1 MKNIIFIAPPAAG
14 KGTISNMLKDT
25 YNMTHISTGDLLR
38 DETTSDSEL
47 GNYIK
52 EKMQS
57 GALVSDEIIL
67 DLLKQ
72 RISKD
77 DCNDG
82 YILDGFPR
90 NVEQAKAYEN
100 ILQELNKDLGYVF
113 LLDVDKEL
121 AKKRI
126 VGRISC
132 PKCGAVYN
140 EYIEDTQP
148 KEKGIC
154 DNCHIALVKRED
166 DNKETFEKR
175 FSTYFSKTEPLIN
188 YYKEKGV
195 LYNIPASCGKD
206 TTFNAIKEV
215 IFGDNK

>member
-14 KGTISNMLKDT
+14 KGTISNMLMAA
-25 YNMTHISTGDLLR
+25 YHMTHISTGDLLR
-38 DETTSDSEL
+38 EETNSDSSL
-47 GNYIK
+47 GKYIK
-52 EKMQS
+52 EQMQS

-67 DLLKQ
+67 DLLKK

-90 NVEQAKAYEN
+90 NVEQAQAYEN
-100 ILQELNKDLGYVF
+100 ILKELNKDLGYVF

-132 PKCGAVYN
+132 PQCGAVYN
-140 EYIEDTQP
+140 EYMEETRP
-148 KEKGIC
+148 KKDGIC
-154 DNCHIALVKRED
+154 DKCNISLVKRDD
-166 DNKETFEKR
+166 DNEETFEKR
-175 FSTYFSKTEPLIN
+175 FNTYFKKTEPLIN

-195 LYNIPASCGKD
+195 LYNIPANCGKD
-206 TTFNAIKEV
+206 TTFDAIKKV
-215 IFGDNK
+215 MFGE

>member
-14 KGTISNMLKDT
+14 KGTISNMLMDA
-25 YNMTHISTGDLLR
+25 YHMTHISTGDLLR
-38 DETTSDSEL
+38 EETNSDSSL
-47 GNYIK
+47 GKYIK
-52 EKMQS
+52 EQMQS

-67 DLLKQ
+67 DLLKK

-90 NVEQAKAYEN
+90 NVEQAQAYEN
-100 ILQELNKDLGYVF
+100 ILKELNKDLGYVF
-113 LLDVDKEL
+113 LLEVDKEL

-132 PKCGAVYN
+132 PQCGAVYN
-140 EYIEDTQP
+140 EYMEETRP
-148 KEKGIC
+148 KKDGIC
-154 DNCHIALVKRED
+154 DKCNISLVKRDD
-166 DNKETFEKR
+166 DNEETFEKR
-175 FSTYFSKTEPLIN
+175 FNTYFEKTEPLIN

-195 LYNIPASCGKD
+195 LYNIPANCGKD
-206 TTFNAIKEV
+206 TTFAAIKKV
-215 IFGDNK
+215 MFGE

>member
-14 KGTISNMLKDT
+14 KGTISNMLMDT
-25 YNMTHISTGDLLR
+25 YHMTHISTGDLLR
-38 DETTSDSEL
+38 EETNSDSSL
-47 GNYIK
+47 GKYIK
-52 EKMQS
+52 EQMQS

-67 DLLKQ
+67 DLLKK

-90 NVEQAKAYEN
+90 NVEQAQAYEN
-100 ILQELNKDLGYVF
+100 ILKELNKDLGYVF

-132 PKCGAVYN
+132 PQCGAVYN
-140 EYIEDTQP
+140 EYMEETRP
-148 KEKGIC
+148 KKDGIC
-154 DNCHIALVKRED
+154 DKCNISLVKRDD
-166 DNKETFEKR
+166 DNEETFEKR
-175 FSTYFSKTEPLIN
+175 FNTYFEKTEPLIN

-195 LYNIPASCGKD
+195 LYNIPANCGKD
-206 TTFNAIKEV
+206 TTFDAIKKV
-215 IFGDNK
+215 MFGE